1 MGCCEDLSNII
12 GIKNKDL
19 SNSFRLKGIK
29 ERNLRIENND
39 NSYLMDNKALNHIL
53 NKNHISK
60 IKLDIYRKNKTLD
73 KINEVDSEYNES
85 SLNTRLISREKISP
99 SNKNKIIN
107 NCIKNNL
114 ANEKLGKI
122 KTLRRNRSQ
131 PEFKIILSEENFNKK
146 LNEYNNNNINYNHSL
161 KKVNYSRND
170 INNNLIFAK
179 SLVNFSFKDNKIIAI
194 SEGNNKTI
202 INNSKNKFINEIQN
216 NIIRQKEAII
226 NQSLPNS

>member
-39 NSYLMDNKALNHIL
+39 NTDNSDLMDNKIL
-53 NKNHISK
+53 NKFLNNNCISK
-60 IKLDIYRKNKTLD
+60 KKLGTYRKNKTLD

-161 KKVNYSRND
+161 
-170 INNNLIFAK
+170 
-179 SLVNFSFKDNKIIAI
+179 
-194 SEGNNKTI
+194 TI
-202 INNSKNKFINEIQN
+202 
-216 NIIRQKEAII
+216 
-226 NQSLPNS
+226 

>member
-39 NSYLMDNKALNHIL
+39 NSDLMVNKTLNHIL

-194 SEGNNKTI
+194 SEGNNKII

>member
-39 NSYLMDNKALNHIL
+39 NSYLMDNKTLNHIL

-194 SEGNNKTI
+194 SEGNNKII

>member
-39 NSYLMDNKALNHIL
+39 NPDLMDNKIL
-53 NKNHISK
+53 NKFINNNRISK
-60 IKLDIYRKNKTLD
+60 IKLGTYRKNKTLD

-85 SLNTRLISREKISP
+85 SLNIRLISREKISP

-146 LNEYNNNNINYNHSL
+146 L
-161 KKVNYSRND
+161 K
-170 INNNLIFAK
+170 
-179 SLVNFSFKDNKIIAI
+179 
-194 SEGNNKTI
+194 
-202 INNSKNKFINEIQN
+202 
-216 NIIRQKEAII
+216 
-226 NQSLPNS
+226 